1 MSRRDTHD
9 TEMSDLSPSVIT
21 RACELEPRLGQ
32 GLRIELHELAT
43 EVQRGEALVVV
54 VSTSSLRRGVL
65 DPYLQRVAQGQV
77 GVVLVGAFP
86 EAFLEQVPAVAIV
99 SHVIDMM
106 AIDPFYL
113 AIANALERVELR
125 LASERRAKWITRYR
139 YELNELIEIS
149 RAISQERDLDRLLGL
164 ILEKSRF
171 ITGSDAGSIYVVD
184 HSQGSHQKRLRFKLS
199 QNDSVDFASK
209 EFVIPMTT
217 RSIAGAAAVMK
228 RVINI
233 PDVYDLV
240 DTSGPRDTLR
250 MDFTP
255 EGTSLLPPSG
265 ETPLFTFD
273 PSFDIKVGYR
283 TRSMIA
289 VPLISAEEDVIGV
302 IQLINRKRDPSA
314 KLDPTR
320 VDHDVLPYD
329 QRSEDLLGTLSAQAG
344 IALENALLYD
354 EIRRI
359 FDGFV
364 RASVQAIEQRD
375 PTTSGHSL
383 RVSVLSVALAEAV
396 DKTDTGAYQSTM
408 FSRRELKELEYASLL
423 HDFGKIGV
431 REEVLIKAKKLYPH
445 QLDNVRQ
452 RFAYASLQLEA
463 KFLERKIEAIRGG
476 ATQDELLA
484 LDHEV
489 ALKKGELQSALQ
501 FIESANEPTVLKE
514 GDFSRIHELGN
525 LCYTDHCGHAQALLT
540 PDDIV
545 CLQVTKGSLNDRE
558 IDEIRSHVVHTRNF
572 LKQIPWG
579 KNFVNIPEIAGA
591 HHEKLNGK
599 GYPDGRTAEQI
610 PAASKIMTIADIYDA
625 LTARDRPYKKAMPIE
640 RAISILGFEVK
651 DGHVDGELLR
661 IFTESECWKRVDGLT

>member
-1 MSRRDTHD
+1 MTRRDTHD
-9 TEMSDLSPSVIT
+9 TEMSDLSASVIT
-21 RACELEPRLGQ
+21 RACELEPRLGE
-32 GLRIELHELAT
+32 GLRIELHGFAT

-65 DPYLQRVAQGQV
+65 DPYLQRVSQGHV
-77 GVVLVGAFP
+77 GVVLVGPFP
-86 EAFLEQVPAVAIV
+86 EAFLEQLPPIAVIA
-99 SHVIDMM
+99 HVLDMT
-106 AIDPFYL
+106 AVDPFFL

-125 LASERRAKWITRYR
+125 VASERRAKWLTRYR

-184 HSQGSHQKRLRFKLS
+184 HSLGSHQKRLRFKLS

-228 RVINI
+228 RPINI

-240 DTSGPRDTLR
+240 DASAPGIRDTIR
-250 MDFTP
+250 TDFMP
-255 EGTSLLPPSG
+255 DSLLPPSG

-273 PSFDIKVGYR
+273 PSFDVKVGYR

-314 KLDPTR
+314 KLDPSR
-320 VDHDVLPYD
+320 VDQDVLPYD

-396 DKTDTGAYQSTM
+396 DRTDTGAYRQTQ
-408 FSRRELKELEYASLL
+408 FTKRELKELEYASLL

-452 RFAYASLQLEA
+452 RFAYAGLQLEA
-463 KFLERKIEAIRGG
+463 TYLAQKIEALRGG
-476 ATQDELLA
+476 ATEAELQA
-484 LDHEV
+484 IDAGV
-489 ALKKGELQSALQ
+489 ALKKAELQSALQ

-514 GDFSRIHELGN
+514 GDFSRIHELGG
-525 LCYTDHCGHAQALLT
+525 LCYTDHCGHTQPLLT
-540 PDDIV
+540 QDDIV

-579 KNFVNIPEIAGA
+579 KNFSNIPEIAGA

-599 GYPDGRTAEQI
+599 GYPDGRVADQI
-610 PAASKIMTIADIYDA
+610 PAASKIMSIADIYDA
-625 LTARDRPYKKAMPIE
+625 LTARDRPYKKAMPID

>member
-1 MSRRDTHD
+1 M
-9 TEMSDLSPSVIT
+9 
-21 RACELEPRLGQ
+21 
-32 GLRIELHELAT
+32 
-43 EVQRGEALVVV
+43 
-54 VSTSSLRRGVL
+54 
-65 DPYLQRVAQGQV
+65 
-77 GVVLVGAFP
+77 
-86 EAFLEQVPAVAIV
+86 
-99 SHVIDMM
+99 
-106 AIDPFYL
+106 
-113 AIANALERVELR
+113 
-125 LASERRAKWITRYR
+125 
-139 YELNELIEIS
+139 
-149 RAISQERDLDRLLGL
+149 
-164 ILEKSRF
+164 
-171 ITGSDAGSIYVVD
+171 
-184 HSQGSHQKRLRFKLS
+184 
-199 QNDSVDFASK
+199 
-209 EFVIPMTT
+209 
-217 RSIAGAAAVMK
+217 
-228 RVINI
+228 
-233 PDVYDLV
+233 
-240 DTSGPRDTLR
+240 
-250 MDFTP
+250 
-255 EGTSLLPPSG
+255 
-265 ETPLFTFD
+265 
-273 PSFDIKVGYR
+273 
-283 TRSMIA
+283 
-289 VPLISAEEDVIGV
+289 
-302 IQLINRKRDPSA
+302 
-314 KLDPTR
+314 
-320 VDHDVLPYD
+320 
-329 QRSEDLLGTLSAQAG
+329 
-344 IALENALLYD
+344 
-354 EIRRI
+354 
-359 FDGFV
+359 
-364 RASVQAIEQRD
+364 
-375 PTTSGHSL
+375 
-383 RVSVLSVALAEAV
+383 
-396 DKTDTGAYQSTM
+396 
-408 FSRRELKELEYASLL
+408 
-423 HDFGKIGV
+423 

-489 ALKKGELQSALQ
+489 AFKKGELQSALQ

-525 LCYTDHCGHAQALLT
+525 LCYVDHCGHAQALLT

>member
-1 MSRRDTHD
+1 MTRRDTHD
-9 TEMSDLSPSVIT
+9 TEMSDLSASVIT
-21 RACELEPRLGQ
+21 RACELEPRLGE
-32 GLRIELHELAT
+32 GLRIELHDFAT

-54 VSTSSLRRGVL
+54 VATSSLHRGVL
-65 DPYLQRVAQGQV
+65 DPYLQRVAQGHV

-86 EAFLEQVPAVAIV
+86 EAFLEQLPPIAIV
-99 SHVIDMM
+99 AHVLDM
-106 AIDPFYL
+106 ASVDPFFL

-125 LASERRAKWITRYR
+125 VASERRAKWLSRYR

-149 RAISQERDLDRLLGL
+149 RVISQERDLDRLLGL

-184 HSQGSHQKRLRFKLS
+184 HSLGSQQKRLRFKLS

-228 RVINI
+228 RAINI

-240 DTSGPRDTLR
+240 DATGLRDTIR
-250 MDFTP
+250 TDSSDAI
-255 EGTSLLPPSG
+255 SLLPPSG

-289 VPLISAEEDVIGV
+289 VPLISAEDEVIGV
-302 IQLINRKRDPSA
+302 IQLINRKRDPGA
-314 KLDPTR
+314 KLRPES
-320 VDHDVLPYD
+320 VEHDVLAYD

-354 EIRRI
+354 EIRKI

-396 DKTDTGAYQSTM
+396 DRTRSGAYEQTQ
-408 FSRRELKELEYASLL
+408 FTKRELKELEYASLL

-445 QLDNVRQ
+445 QLDSMRQ
-452 RFAYASLQLEA
+452 RFAYAALQLEA
-463 KFLERKIEAIRGG
+463 KFLEHKIEALRGG
-476 ATQDELLA
+476 ATA
-484 LDHEV
+484 
-489 ALKKGELQSALQ
+489 AELQLMDADVAIKKAELRSALQ

-514 GDFSRIHELGN
+514 GDFSRINELGG
-525 LCYTDHCGHAQALLT
+525 LCYTDHCGHAQPLLT
-540 PDDIV
+540 QDDIV

-599 GYPDGRTAEQI
+599 GYPDGRRAEEI
-610 PAASKIMTIADIYDA
+610 PAASKIMSIADIYDA
-625 LTARDRPYKKAMPIE
+625 LTARDRPYKKAMPID

-661 IFTESECWKRVDGLT
+661 IFIESECWKRVDGLT

>member
-1 MSRRDTHD
+1 MTRRDTHD
-9 TEMSDLSPSVIT
+9 TEMSDLSASVIT
-21 RACELEPRLGQ
+21 RACELEPRLGE
-32 GLRIELHELAT
+32 GLRIELHGFAT

-65 DPYLQRVAQGQV
+65 DPYLQRVSQGHV

-86 EAFLEQVPAVAIV
+86 EAFLEQLPPIAVIA
-99 SHVIDMM
+99 HVLDMT
-106 AIDPFYL
+106 AVDPFFL

-125 LASERRAKWITRYR
+125 VASERRAKWLTRYR

-184 HSQGSHQKRLRFKLS
+184 HSLGSHQKRLRFKLS

-228 RVINI
+228 RPINI

-240 DTSGPRDTLR
+240 DASTPGIRDTIR
-250 MDFTP
+250 TDFMP
-255 EGTSLLPPSG
+255 DSLLPPSG

-273 PSFDIKVGYR
+273 PSFDVKVGYR

-302 IQLINRKRDPSA
+302 IQLINRKRDPGA
-314 KLDPTR
+314 KLDPSR
-320 VDHDVLPYD
+320 VDQDVLPYD

-396 DKTDTGAYQSTM
+396 DRTNTGAYRQTQ
-408 FSRRELKELEYASLL
+408 FTKRELKELEYASLL

-452 RFAYASLQLEA
+452 RFAYAGLQLEA
-463 KFLERKIEAIRGG
+463 TYLAQKIEALRGG
-476 ATQDELLA
+476 ATEAELQA
-484 LDHEV
+484 IDAGV
-489 ALKKGELQSALQ
+489 AIKKAELQSALQ

-514 GDFSRIHELGN
+514 GDFSRIHELGG
-525 LCYTDHCGHAQALLT
+525 LCYTDHCGHTQPLLT
-540 PDDIV
+540 QDDIV

-579 KNFVNIPEIAGA
+579 KNFSNIPEIAGA

-599 GYPDGRTAEQI
+599 GYPDGRVADQI
-610 PAASKIMTIADIYDA
+610 PAASKIMSIADIYDA
-625 LTARDRPYKKAMPIE
+625 LTARDRPYKKAMPID

>member
-65 DPYLQRVAQGQV
+65 DPYLQRVAQGAV

-99 SHVIDMM
+99 SHVTDMM
-106 AIDPFYL
+106 AVDPFYL

-184 HSQGSHQKRLRFKLS
+184 HSQGTHQKRLRFKLS

-217 RSIAGAAAVMK
+217 RSIAGAAAVMR

-255 EGTSLLPPSG
+255 
-265 ETPLFTFD
+265 
-273 PSFDIKVGYR
+273 R
-283 TRSMIA
+283 
-289 VPLISAEEDVIGV
+289 
-302 IQLINRKRDPSA
+302 
-314 KLDPTR
+314 
-320 VDHDVLPYD
+320 
-329 QRSEDLLGTLSAQAG
+329 
-344 IALENALLYD
+344 
-354 EIRRI
+354 
-359 FDGFV
+359 
-364 RASVQAIEQRD
+364 
-375 PTTSGHSL
+375 GH
-383 RVSVLSVALAEAV
+383 LA
-396 DKTDTGAYQSTM
+396 
-408 FSRRELKELEYASLL
+408 
-423 HDFGKIGV
+423 
-431 REEVLIKAKKLYPH
+431 
-445 QLDNVRQ
+445 
-452 RFAYASLQLEA
+452 
-463 KFLERKIEAIRGG
+463 
-476 ATQDELLA
+476 
-484 LDHEV
+484 
-489 ALKKGELQSALQ
+489 
-501 FIESANEPTVLKE
+501 
-514 GDFSRIHELGN
+514 
-525 LCYTDHCGHAQALLT
+525 
-540 PDDIV
+540 
-545 CLQVTKGSLNDRE
+545 
-558 IDEIRSHVVHTRNF
+558 
-572 LKQIPWG
+572 
-579 KNFVNIPEIAGA
+579 
-591 HHEKLNGK
+591 
-599 GYPDGRTAEQI
+599 
-610 PAASKIMTIADIYDA
+610 PAAQ
-625 LTARDRPYKKAMPIE
+625 
-640 RAISILGFEVK
+640 
-651 DGHVDGELLR
+651 
-661 IFTESECWKRVDGLT
+661 W